1 LVLSFKKELLSE
13 KNLCEIAP
21 GGRSGQAVR
30 MPGFNFTRRVPA
42 GDTHERDVCASCGFI
57 DYQNPKI
64 VVGSVVASDSEV
76 LLCRRA
82 IEPRAGFWTL
92 PAGYLELGETPDQGA
107 AREALEEAEAAIE
120 IEGILGLYTIARL
133 SQVQII
139 FRARFAGT
147 PRFAPG
153 VETLEAG
160 LFGWDD
166 IPWSE
171 IAFPSVH
178 WALRDWHAGR
188 DAPLGAPARNPPA

>member
-1 LVLSFKKELLSE
+1 MPDF
-13 KNLCEIAP
+13 
-21 GGRSGQAVR
+21 VR
-30 MPGFNFTRRVPA
+30 PQFIRRLPA
-42 GDTHERDVCASCGFI
+42 GDTHERDICAVCGFI

-64 VVGSVVASDSEV
+64 VVGSVVASDERV

-107 AREALEEAEAAIE
+107 AREALEEAEASIE

-139 FRARFAGT
+139 FRARFAGEA
-147 PRFAPG
+147 RFAPG
-153 VETLEAG
+153 VETLETG
-160 LFGWDD
+160 MFGWDE
-166 IPWSE
+166 IPWQD

-178 WALRDWHAGR
+178 WALRDWYQGR
-188 DAPLGAPARNPPA
+188 GQPLTIPARNPVS

>member
-1 LVLSFKKELLSE
+1 MSEISFRR
-13 KNLCEIAP
+13 EI
-21 GGRSGQAVR
+21 
-30 MPGFNFTRRVPA
+30 PA
-42 GDTHERDVCASCGFI
+42 GDTHERDVCAVCGFI

-64 VVGSVVASDSEV
+64 VVGSVVAMEERV

-107 AREALEEAEAAIE
+107 IREALEEAEAAIA
-120 IEGILGLYTIARL
+120 IEGILAVYTIVRL

-139 FRARFAGT
+139 FRARFEAA

-153 VETLEAG
+153 VETLETR
-160 LFGWDD
+160 LFAWDEMPWDD
-166 IPWSE
+166 

-178 WALRDWHAGR
+178 WALRDWRAGR
-188 DAPLGAPARNPPA
+188 HQPLGAPARAVAA